1 MWRTTFLEMFLPI
14 PVRLASNVREL
25 FALSIFILINITA
38 LNSWVSYLF
47 HFDYFE
53 IFKLSEAFFKYFKY
67 RGICDL
73 RSIILLS
80 IMRWLLSSCVNA
92 LK

>member
-1 MWRTTFLEMFLPI
+1 MWRTAVLEMFLPI

-25 FALSIFILINITA
+25 LALSIFILINITA

-47 HFDYFE
+47 HFDFFV

-80 IMRWLLSSCVNA
+80 LMRWLLSSCVNA
-92 LK
+92 FK